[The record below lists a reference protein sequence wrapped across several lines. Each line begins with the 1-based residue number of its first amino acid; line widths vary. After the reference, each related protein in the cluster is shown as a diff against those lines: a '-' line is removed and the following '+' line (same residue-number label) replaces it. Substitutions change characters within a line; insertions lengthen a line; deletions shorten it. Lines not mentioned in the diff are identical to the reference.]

1 MESNRTSGLHRREFI
16 QVAAAGAALVGTT
29 GTTARA
35 DDQPS
40 ETNSA
45 ISAQPAH
52 RFENDQ
58 TTADILVETLI
69 AWGATHAFGIVGDGI
84 NSIIEALRSV
94 RIRSGTL
101 VSVMKRLRRLWP
113 LASPSTRGA
122 SGFAS
127 ELPGPGAIHLLNGLY
142 DAALAGNAPA
152 TREWLHLDAKCTP
165 PLLENIAGAKHWDN
179 MPGQGFTVHPPL
191 VTERV
196 GICPRPSAVRFSFFC
211 RKFSGNFWKLPALDL
226 AVEVCADGTGVE
238 PF

>member
-84 NSIIEALRSV
+84 NSIIEALRRRQDKIRYIGV
-94 RIRSGTL
+94 RHEEAAAF
-101 VSVMKRLRRLWP
+101 M
-113 LASPSTRGA
+113 A
-122 SGFAS
+122 SGFAKHTGR
-127 ELPGPGAIHLLNGLY
+127 LGVCIGTTGPRRY
-142 DAALAGNAPA
+142 PS
-152 TREWLHLDAKCTP
+152 P
-165 PLLENIAGAKHWDN
+165 
-179 MPGQGFTVHPPL
+179 
-191 VTERV
+191 ER
-196 GICPRPSAVRFSFFC
+196 AV
-211 RKFSGNFWKLPALDL
+211 
-226 AVEVCADGTGVE
+226 
-238 PF
+238 